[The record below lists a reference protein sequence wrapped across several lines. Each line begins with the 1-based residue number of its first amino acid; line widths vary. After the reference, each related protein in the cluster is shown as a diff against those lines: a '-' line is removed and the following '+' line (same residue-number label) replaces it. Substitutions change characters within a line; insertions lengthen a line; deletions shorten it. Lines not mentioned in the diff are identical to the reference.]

1 MKSISLFFSQV
12 HDYIMLIL
20 KCISLTI

>member
-1 MKSISLFFSQV
+1 MKSISLFFPQV

-20 KCISLTI
+20 KCIS